1 MMVRGRIYRNI
12 YAGKLK
18 EEEEV
23 LLLEMVSV
31 VVTVGKS

>member
-1 MMVRGRIYRNI
+1 MVMGRIYLNI
-12 YAGKLK
+12 YAGKFK

-23 LLLEMVSV
+23 VLLEMVSV